1 MGYDASPAPMVIPHP
16 SKKLARKLPWE
27 NNQRRNKTIVFMRK
41 ENWSTLT
48 HIESQALNNNIE
60 HLLGIRDH
68 VFLQR
73 REKKQRIFF
82 SYLKRSNK
90 HNRFQ

>member
-1 MGYDASPAPMVIPHP
+1 V
-16 SKKLARKLPWE
+16 E

-41 ENWSTLT
+41 ESWSTLP
-48 HIESQALNNNIE
+48 HIESQALPNNIE
-60 HLLGIRDH
+60 HLLEIRDH
-68 VFLQR
+68 VFFT
-73 REKKQRIFF
+73 EEGKKTKNFF